1 MVLPPASP
9 ARRRLHAVAVLVHCV
24 SFLVEM
30 RLSAPLTIGVL
41 SAAIC
46 LYGQA
51 QDTPAKAAPIESKG
65 LPPRATP
72 ADYLAHTQAGA
83 LTIAAEFAGHAVPT
97 PQGPL
102 TTDDFV
108 VVEMGLFGAA
118 DARMKISAADFSL
131 RINGKKVP
139 LSSLPYGMIL
149 SSVKDPEW
157 VPPEPVASKS
167 KSSLSTGGSGG
178 QGGSNEPP
186 PPVKIPI
193 QVQRAMAQRVQKATL
208 PEGDRPLPQ
217 AGLIY
222 FQYRGAA
229 KGIRSVELIYDGA
242 AGKATLALQP

>member
-1 MVLPPASP
+1 
-9 ARRRLHAVAVLVHCV
+9 
-24 SFLVEM
+24 M
-30 RLSAPLTIGVL
+30 RLSAPLTIVVL

-46 LYGQA
+46 LCGQG
-51 QDTPAKAAPIESKG
+51 QDTPAKGAPIESKG

-72 ADYLAHTQAGA
+72 ADYQTQTKAGTV
-83 LTIAAEFAGHAVPT
+83 TIAAEFAGHAVPT

-102 TTDDFV
+102 TTEDFV
-108 VVEMGLFGAA
+108 VVEMGLFGAP

-131 RINGKKVP
+131 RINGKKAA
-139 LSSLPYGMIL
+139 LSSLPYGMVL

-157 VPPEPVASKS
+157 EPPEQAAKKS
-167 KSSLSTGGSGG
+167 KTSLGGGG
-178 QGGSNEPP
+178 NGDQADPNAPP

-193 QVQRAMAQRVQKATL
+193 EVQRAMAQRVQKATL
-208 PEGDRPLPQ
+208 PEGDRTLPV

-229 KGIRSVELIYDGA
+229 KGVHSVELIYDGA